1 MHGVVTLNLLQLAH
15 FLFAMLS
22 PKCTGATSQ
31 GRLIHRHS
39 LGFCVAHMEIGSLPR
54 AGKKGLR
61 RRWRA
66 FSRGP
71 ARRRSRPQ
79 PCPCGLV
86 CEWLSHVTAC
96 PPPQLSE
103 LSLRPAFDFACPR
116 LLAMTSLAPCV
127 QQVLL
132 EAAANEARFDEA
144 RPLPVAWD
152 RDVDAVASVGPAD
165 VRPVRRRLR
174 AKMSPPVAWQ
184 DAGPW
189 QPQRSPVEP
198 AARPGAARKKPA
210 RRTRPNEE
218 CPGASAEEPCIFAQ
232 KEAAL
237 GGPACLDHGR
247 QQQRCVWCDVAEL
260 RAAAGEPHRRK
271 FLTRALRT
279 WTDHGRQDVVDA
291 AMGRLEPEARALLE
305 AALHRAPRT
314 QAAMAARKAAAEAAQ
329 SWGKLL
335 EARVAVDPPLTEPV
349 KASYRRHL
357 AEDRRRLQAKLPEA
371 LAADADGEP

>member
-1 MHGVVTLNLLQLAH
+1 MAFVSTAVSVWVGVRVTVH
-15 FLFAMLS
+15 
-22 PKCTGATSQ
+22 
-31 GRLIHRHS
+31 
-39 LGFCVAHMEIGSLPR
+39 V
-54 AGKKGLR
+54 
-61 RRWRA
+61 
-66 FSRGP
+66 
-71 ARRRSRPQ
+71 RRRSCQ
-79 PCPCGLV
+79 SYLFGLRSTSRV
-86 CEWLSHVTAC
+86 RVW
-96 PPPQLSE
+96 
-103 LSLRPAFDFACPR
+103 
-116 LLAMTSLAPCV
+116 LAMTSLAPCV

-132 EAAANEARFDEA
+132 EAAADEARFDEA

-152 RDVDAVASVGPAD
+152 NDVDAVAPVGPAD

-174 AKMSPPVAWQ
+174 AKVSPPVAWQ

-198 AARPGAARKKPA
+198 AAQPGAARKKPA

-260 RAAAGEPHRRK
+260 RAAAREPHRRK

-335 EARVAVDPPLTEPV
+335 EARVAVDPPISEPATGWRMPGTQRGPR
-349 KASYRRHL
+349 KPITSWWAMLLAPTGASSTCTSATCGRT
-357 AEDRRRLQAKLPEA
+357 
-371 LAADADGEP
+371 GTS